1 MDGNMIFTGITAV
14 AALVAIFQST
24 KQVKINNKQFL
35 FKERLQ
41 KYELSKKLM
50 TLYISSLDTLD
61 MDQFANPDDKMFTI
75 SDDFFSLT
83 NCSYFEDINN
93 ILSQEEFALEEKR
106 KLLLKL
112 SELEDYSSQVLY
124 LFSGKEAKY
133 LSTFLKNYKDTLY
146 VLYQIRD
153 SYISIEKNTKGNKAQ
168 TMLVE
173 EIQSRKFNSFN
184 LREKYKKLEESYSKL
199 SQYKVLKKLDNQ
211 IKFI

>member
-1 MDGNMIFTGITAV
+1 MIFTGITAV
-14 AALVAIFQST
+14 AALVAICQST

-50 TLYISSLDTLD
+50 ILYISSLDTLD
-61 MDQFANPDDKMFTI
+61 MDQFANPDDKMFTVR
-75 SDDFFSLT
+75 DDFFSLT
-83 NCSYFEDINN
+83 NCSYFEDISNV
-93 ILSQEEFALEEKR
+93 LSKEEFAPEEKR

-124 LFSGKEAKY
+124 LFSGEEAKY

-146 VLYQIRD
+146 ALYQIRD
-153 SYISIEKNTKGNKAQ
+153 SYLSIEKNTKGNKGQ
-168 TMLVE
+168 KLLIDEM
-173 EIQSRKFNSFN
+173 QSQKFNSFK
-184 LREKYKKLEESYSKL
+184 LCEKYKVLEKSYSKL
-199 SQYKVLKKLDNQ
+199 SQDSVLKKLDKQ